1 MLVDITIEE
10 VFDTSTEKERVNFI
24 SEKLLNDNIEL
35 VIKILKN
42 KGFKVES
49 VKTHYSK

>member
-10 VFDTSTEKERVNFI
+10 VFDTSTEKEKVSFI

-42 KGFKVES
+42 KGFKVEKCENN
-49 VKTHYSK
+49 KTI